1 MDAKVLQ
8 KVYVSLLYSDK
19 YKIPNAEKE
28 YEYLSSTMDNERLK
42 IERAARRRNLRTVL
56 YSDMHFSP
64 RFFSKEEFLD
74 LVIDYCESDSFWNW
88 NSRTLVE
95 SFCYF
100 VCHSSALSEQDKVI
114 FLLDGIYSGI
124 STGLESSPWDSSV
137 TKRHADSL
145 TEEIA
150 SEWYLPL
157 VNLNKVSD
165 LDDLGFVSKP
175 THLRF
180 HNENGKVALS
190 CREAA

>member
-1 MDAKVLQ
+1 MDAKILQ
-8 KVYVSLLYSDK
+8 KVYISLLYSDNCC
-19 YKIPNAEKE
+19 IPGAEKE
-28 YEYLSSTMDNERLK
+28 CQFLSETMDSERLK
-42 IERAARRRNLRTVL
+42 VERAARRRNLRTVL

-64 RFFSKEEFLD
+64 KFFSKETFLD
-74 LVIDYCESDSFWNW
+74 LVIKYCESDSFWNW

-100 VCHSSALSEQDKVI
+100 VFHRSTLSEKNKAI

-124 STGLESSPWDSSV
+124 STGLDSSPWDSSI
-137 TKRHADSL
+137 TKHHADSL

-157 VNLNKVSD
+157 VNLNSVSD
-165 LDDLGFVSKP
+165 LNGLGFVNKP
-175 THLRF
+175 TRLRF

-190 CREAA
+190 CREVA